1 MLLVIAITATVAKR
15 MILKII
21 HSRRRLAE
29 LVGEPSSSVERGS
42 ETVGGKVV
50 IGGGDDVGSTTVGRR
65 LGVRLL
71 LGSSDAAKMEG
82 AVLGMMFDASSVGT
96 LLGRAVGSFVVG
108 ATVGLVVGATVE
120 GAAVVGLGVTGA
132 NVVGDNVLNTAGAF
146 VGSGA
151 EGSTTSNFPG
161 GSVGGGTGCG
171 GSGAAVMGAG
181 APPPS
186 IEDPDNSVNPLS

>member
-1 MLLVIAITATVAKR
+1 MDV
-15 MILKII
+15 
-21 HSRRRLAE
+21 AE
-29 LVGEPSSSVERGS
+29 LVGEPSSSVERES

-71 LGSSDAAKMEG
+71 LGSSDTAIMEG
-82 AVLGMMFDASSVGT
+82 AAVLGMTLDASSVGT
-96 LLGRAVGSFVVG
+96 LVGRAVGSIVVG
-108 ATVGLVVGATVE
+108 TTVGLIVGATVE
-120 GAAVVGLGVTGA
+120 GA
-132 NVVGDNVLNTAGAF
+132 NVVGDNVLTTTGAF
-146 VGSGA
+146 VESGA

-161 GSVGGGTGCG
+161 GSVGGGTGCS

-186 IEDPDNSVNPLS
+186 TEVPDNSVNPLS